1 MPAARGVRGHACLL
15 TSTAPYKDGWSEAI
29 PIATR
34 TGVDG
39 YRFSPS
45 ILRDCMMRT
54 ECRIFCGAA
63 KPSGWTLLTGNGN
76 SVRFSVLVRL
86 AYKLRS
92 HCVLR
97 EKYAGGNMR

>member
-39 YRFSPS
+39 YRFAPPM
-45 ILRDCMMRT
+45 LRDCMMRT
-54 ECRIFCGAA
+54 ECRIFLRCSKAIRMDPANGQWQFSPLLCIGA
-63 KPSGWTLLTGNGN
+63 TGIQA
-76 SVRFSVLVRL
+76 LEP
-86 AYKLRS
+86 RS
-92 HCVLR
+92 ASR
-97 EKYAGGNMR
+97 KIRGRKYA